1 MSIHYKTV
9 QKKGKLAEQPSW
21 HAVVVN
27 QGEISLHELGR
38 RIANSCHL
46 STSEVTAM
54 MEALLIA
61 IPEALGEG
69 KIVRLG
75 ELGTFQLYARSKGV
89 AQEKYFSRKNIKTP
103 TLHFRPGKEL
113 KQAISLFNW
122 KKI

>member
-1 MSIHYKTV
+1 MSVHYKTV
-9 QKKGKLAEQPSW
+9 QKKGKLAEQASW

-27 QGEISLHELGR
+27 QGEISLQELGR

-46 STSEVTAM
+46 SASEVTAI

-61 IPEALGEG
+61 IPQALAEG

-75 ELGTFQLYARSKGV
+75 ELGTFQLYARSKGAV
-89 AQEKYFSRKNIKTP
+89 QKESFGRKNILAP

-113 KQAISLFNW
+113 KQAISLFEW